1 MGNER
6 QKKEGEKS
14 RKGAKGERRGEKE
27 KKNGKWRGEMR
38 FAVSFI
44 NHTERDLTAL

>member
-1 MGNER
+1 MR
-6 QKKEGEKS
+6 DRKKREAEGS
-14 RKGAKGERRGEKE
+14 EKE
-27 KKNGKWRGEMR
+27 EKNGKWRGEMR